1 MAAIY
6 RSQDM
11 QAARGWWIGA
21 KNFTDET
28 GTTFPY
34 KVVTVGPRNPQFF
47 AAYPIKMEIISKFE
61 PTFVT
66 VDGIPSYSKDVTID
80 EIDETMKWD
89 RMIVNTVNTQ
99 LGITMERKIFQFSQ
113 QYNDNYIVY
122 DYTFTNTG
130 NTDADDEIEL
140 PGNNIQDFIHSG
152 HTEMQ

>member
-1 MAAIY
+1 
-6 RSQDM
+6 
-11 QAARGWWIGA
+11 
-21 KNFTDET
+21 
-28 GTTFPY
+28 
-34 KVVTVGPRNPQFF
+34 
-47 AAYPIKMEIISKFE
+47 MEIISKFE

-140 PGNNIQDFIHSG
+140 PAQYPGILYILDIQKCSKSISKIRDW
-152 HTEMQ
+152 